1 MIIVLFN
8 FIVIAVVAYVWTT
21 LYNRAKEEDRRN
33 AETFSKSIN
42 NFSDSLVDCL
52 TELENQT
59 TALQKKIDH
68 KS

>member
-21 LYNRAKEEDRRN
+21 IYNRAKEEDSRN
-33 AETFSKSIN
+33 AEKFSKAIN